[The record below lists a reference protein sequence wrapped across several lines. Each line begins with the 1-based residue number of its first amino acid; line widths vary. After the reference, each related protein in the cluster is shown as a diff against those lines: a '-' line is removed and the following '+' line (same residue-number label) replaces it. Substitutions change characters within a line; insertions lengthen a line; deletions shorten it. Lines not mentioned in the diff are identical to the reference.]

1 MCFPEEASSTA
12 EKSNEEH
19 LTFRGNTDQ
28 RVIHKPESGLSYDA
42 FKKNKSISM
51 LQFPRSVLF
60 PACSH
65 SVLPKRL
72 SVYFQGPH
80 QQTAAPPAGD
90 GKPLK
95 ALDSVKKQ
103 LTLWLV
109 NCIIFCFQVIVIQIM
124 VAIVQQVQYSCREVV
139 F

>member
-1 MCFPEEASSTA
+1 
-12 EKSNEEH
+12 
-19 LTFRGNTDQ
+19 
-28 RVIHKPESGLSYDA
+28 
-42 FKKNKSISM
+42 M

-80 QQTAAPPAGD
+80 QQTAAPPAGN

-109 NCIIFCFQVIVIQIM
+109 NCIIFCSQVIVIQIM